1 MSMTTQG
8 TEKNHAAIWQNCLK
22 LIQDNLP
29 AQSFKTWFE
38 PIVPVKLESNV
49 LTIQVPSQFFYE
61 WLEEHYVTLLR
72 KTIKQ
77 ELGKEGRLEYSIIVE
92 NNNSKPYTINL
103 PTAHGQ
109 KHENNEVNIPFNVG
123 TTIKNPFVIPGIKKY
138 NIESNLNPIYVF
150 DSFIEGESNRL
161 ARTAGVNVAAKPA
174 GTAFNPLM
182 IFGGVGLGKTHL
194 VHAIGNQIKQLHKNK
209 IVLYV
214 SSDKFTNQFVDS
226 MRNEKFNDFM
236 NFYQYIDVLI
246 LDDVQFLSGREK
258 TQEIF
263 FQIFNALHQSGKQ
276 LILTSDRAP
285 KDLKGMDERLLSRFK
300 WGLSAELTTPDFE
313 TRIEI
318 LKQKM
323 YQEGVQLPQEVV
335 EFVAHNINTN
345 IRELE
350 GAMISLLAQASLNRR
365 QIDLDLAKQM
375 IKNFVKNSSREISID
390 YIQKVVCDYY
400 KISVELVKSKTRK
413 REIVQARQI
422 SMFFAKDLTK
432 SSLKT
437 IGMFFGGRD
446 HSTVIHACQTVNDLM
461 ETDKQFKND
470 VVEIGKKIKI
480 NTV

>member
-1 MSMTTQG
+1 
-8 TEKNHAAIWQNCLK
+8 
-22 LIQDNLP
+22 
-29 AQSFKTWFE
+29 
-38 PIVPVKLESNV
+38 
-49 LTIQVPSQFFYE
+49 
-61 WLEEHYVTLLR
+61 
-72 KTIKQ
+72 
-77 ELGKEGRLEYSIIVE
+77 
-92 NNNSKPYTINL
+92 
-103 PTAHGQ
+103 
-109 KHENNEVNIPFNVG
+109 
-123 TTIKNPFVIPGIKKY
+123 
-138 NIESNLNPIYVF
+138 
-150 DSFIEGESNRL
+150 
-161 ARTAGVNVAAKPA
+161 
-174 GTAFNPLM
+174 
-182 IFGGVGLGKTHL
+182 
-194 VHAIGNQIKQLHKNK
+194 
-209 IVLYV
+209 
-214 SSDKFTNQFVDS
+214 
-226 MRNEKFNDFM
+226 
-236 NFYQYIDVLI
+236 
-246 LDDVQFLSGREK
+246 
-258 TQEIF
+258 
-263 FQIFNALHQSGKQ
+263 
-276 LILTSDRAP
+276 
-285 KDLKGMDERLLSRFK
+285 
-300 WGLSAELTTPDFE
+300 
-313 TRIEI
+313 
-318 LKQKM
+318 M

>member
-1 MSMTTQG
+1 M
-8 TEKNHAAIWQNCLK
+8 
-22 LIQDNLP
+22 
-29 AQSFKTWFE
+29 
-38 PIVPVKLESNV
+38 
-49 LTIQVPSQFFYE
+49 
-61 WLEEHYVTLLR
+61 
-72 KTIKQ
+72 
-77 ELGKEGRLEYSIIVE
+77 
-92 NNNSKPYTINL
+92 
-103 PTAHGQ
+103 
-109 KHENNEVNIPFNVG
+109 
-123 TTIKNPFVIPGIKKY
+123 
-138 NIESNLNPIYVF
+138 
-150 DSFIEGESNRL
+150 
-161 ARTAGVNVAAKPA
+161 
-174 GTAFNPLM
+174 
-182 IFGGVGLGKTHL
+182 GKTHL

-437 IGMFFGGRD
+437 IGMFF
-446 HSTVIHACQTVNDLM
+446 
-461 ETDKQFKND
+461 
-470 VVEIGKKIKI
+470 
-480 NTV
+480 

>member
-1 MSMTTQG
+1 M
-8 TEKNHAAIWQNCLK
+8 EKAYVKVWDSCLDIIK
-22 LIQDNLP
+22 DNVSS
-29 AQSFKTWFE
+29 QSFKTWFE
-38 PIVPVKLESNV
+38 PIKPIKLSANV

-61 WLEEHYVTLLR
+61 WLEEHYVTLL
-72 KTIKQ
+72 KKALKA
-77 ELGKEGRLEYSIIVE
+77 ELGTGSRLEYNIIVE
-92 NNNSKPYTINL
+92 NGSNNSNPYMVNL
-103 PTAHGQ
+103 PGSSNTKSDSQNIGVSLNLS
-109 KHENNEVNIPFNVG
+109 NN
-123 TTIKNPFVIPGIKKY
+123 IKNPFIIPGIKKV
-138 NIESNLNPIYVF
+138 NIDSNLNANLTF
-150 DSFIEGESNRL
+150 DNFIEGDCNRL
-161 ARTAGVNVAAKPA
+161 ARSAGYAVANKPG
-174 GTAFNPLM
+174 GTSFNPLM
-182 IFGGVGLGKTHL
+182 IFSETGLGKTHL
-194 VHAIGNQIKQLHKNK
+194 VQAIGNMIKQNSKNK
-209 IVLYV
+209 VVLYV
-214 SSDKFTNQFVDS
+214 PVEKFVNQFVDS
-226 MRNEKFNDFM
+226 VRNNSNQDFM
-236 NFYQYIDVLI
+236 NFYQHVDVLI
-246 LDDVQFLSGREK
+246 VDDVQFLENKQK

-263 FQIFNALHQSGKQ
+263 FTIFNHLHQLGKQ
-276 LILTSDRAP
+276 IILTSDRAP